1 MSWNF
6 ETVIL
11 LLEKLVGLA
20 VGIVRVFKTP
30 DAVLKRIVDLSAIVR
45 EQDAKI
51 DAELASIRA
60 SRLSAPPPPPADL
73 DEDDANFSEE

>member
-1 MSWNF
+1 MTWNI

-20 VGIVRVFKTP
+20 VGLVRVFKTP
-30 DAVLKRIVDLSAIVR
+30 DAVLKRIVDLSAVVR

-60 SRLSAPPPPPADL
+60 ARVSVPPPPADT
-73 DEDDANFSEE
+73 DEDDSTFSEE